1 MCGCVL
7 KRVDERERERKKE
20 RDRKRMKERERER
33 ERDTIKRIQNRNLY
47 NS

>member
-20 RDRKRMKERERER
+20 RDRKRMKERER
-33 ERDTIKRIQNRNLY
+33 DTIKRIQNRNLY